1 MYFNWVKKEVR
12 KPVFGIEIEMNDGIK
27 YSIDQQQIN
36 KYSSNGDFIEKV
48 SVTDLAIAVPFYLRG
63 VDFTNQMSDLLGE
76 RKIMA
81 TVNEALEVNRL
92 IAKILK

>member
-1 MYFNWVKKEVR
+1 MK
-12 KPVFGIEIEMNDGIK
+12 DGLK
-27 YSIDQQQIN
+27 YSIDQQQVN
-36 KYSSNGDFIEKV
+36 KYNSNGDFIEKV
-48 SVTDLAIAVPFYLRG
+48 SVIDLVKSVPYYLRG
-63 VDFTNQMSDLLGE
+63 VDFTDQMLDLLGE